1 MREEWGGREGK
12 GKSWRRRMKEA
23 PGEEKRGKGR
33 KENRRGKEKGRGKG
47 RDGFLVSVS
56 GLL

>member
-1 MREEWGGREGK
+1 MGGREGK

-23 PGEEKRGKGR
+23 PGEEKRGKGQ
-33 KENRRGKEKGRGKG
+33 KQNRRGKEKGRGKG
-47 RDGFLVSVS
+47 RDGFLVSVR